1 MLLWVGCPSIF
12 NWIINNSSTQQA
24 PSSHFLS
31 IYSKINQGVTMLKAR
46 QSFMSPLSFSTKWV
60 SGYTSLKRLPGSI
73 YCDHNIESGRTV
85 LTFAWTLKA
94 DFKEFVR
101 LNFFLWGHIFQL
113 LHRLDGPWRS
123 VSVFSFPVCK
133 SQSNQTPHS
142 VWMHLR
148 AFLHKHGCQCQQIFN
163 KIRLRKEQLIE
174 EYTLHF

>member
-101 LNFFLWGHIFQL
+101 LNFFFEGTSSSSSIGWMAPEGLYLYSAFQFAKVNLIKLHI
-113 LHRLDGPWRS
+113 PY
-123 VSVFSFPVCK
+123 
-133 SQSNQTPHS
+133 
-142 VWMHLR
+142 
-148 AFLHKHGCQCQQIFN
+148 GC
-163 KIRLRKEQLIE
+163 
-174 EYTLHF
+174 T